1 LTSLV
6 LDIIVA
12 FIFLFFVVRFGSKG
26 FVRSFFHIVCG
37 LLSLLFSFVLSEKL
51 SPAISEKF
59 VEPFIGDKTSVIAD
73 KFSELFSFNYDFL
86 GGIFNPFTSLSKWAA
101 EELSGNISV
110 LVTRIFLFLILFV
123 AFSLLLKTITIFI
136 DSLFKLPV
144 LSTLNKIG
152 GALMGFFLRRS
163 HRIRA
168 LRGLYRSACALR
180 RNPIFDVYRRRREK
194 HLPFPVFL
202 G

>member
-1 LTSLV
+1 
-6 LDIIVA
+6 
-12 FIFLFFVVRFGSKG
+12 
-26 FVRSFFHIVCG
+26 
-37 LLSLLFSFVLSEKL
+37 LSLLYFVRAQRKKNCP
-51 SPAISEKF
+51 PAISEKF
-59 VEPFIGDKTSVIAD
+59 VEPFIGDKTSDIAD
-73 KFSELFSFNYDFL
+73 KVSELFSFNYDFL

-152 GALMGFFLRRS
+152 GALMGFITQVSSYSCFARL
-163 HRIRA
+163 I
-168 LRGLYRSACALR
+168 
-180 RNPIFDVYRRRREK
+180 
-194 HLPFPVFL
+194 PFCMRFTAKSL
-202 G
+202 F